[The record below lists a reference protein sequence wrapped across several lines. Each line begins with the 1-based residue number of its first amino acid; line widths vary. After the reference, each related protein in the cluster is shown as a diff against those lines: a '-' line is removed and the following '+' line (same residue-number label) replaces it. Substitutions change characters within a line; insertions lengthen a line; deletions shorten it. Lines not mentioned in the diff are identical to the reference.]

1 MNSFLVPVFKKIFLL
16 IFSAYL
22 SITGT
27 ALIAPSTETP
37 ISPSGDANLVFAAI
51 ADPQVSNYLPERYNY
66 FQASAKDLQNA
77 EGLDALINA
86 GDVAENGLA
95 MEYSLVIDGLS
106 GMKVRHIAC
115 EGNHDIRLRVY
126 EQSLA
131 RFGEFVNT
139 LNGDSDYDCF
149 HYSEEING
157 YKFIVLGSDRTE
169 FEENYLSPEQLE
181 WLDKELASVEDGMPR
196 FVLVHQPLKNTNGL
210 PKVWNSPIDSAGSIG
225 AQSDELKA
233 ILDKYSNVFLITGH
247 EHTGFGEYTY
257 EKVGE
262 NIHSVNIPSLCVNN
276 KDGRNNDHGLAFIV
290 EVYDGNVLFRARDLC
305 KGEWLPEFDL
315 DIELV

>member
-1 MNSFLVPVFKKIFLL
+1 MNSFLVPVFKNIFLL

-27 ALIAPSTETP
+27 ALISPSAETP
-37 ISPSGDANLVFAAI
+37 ITPSGDANLVFAAI

-77 EGLDALINA
+77 EGLDALINV

-139 LNGDSDYDCF
+139 LNGDSAYTCF

-181 WLDKELASVEDGMPR
+181 WLDGELASVEDGMPR

-210 PKVWNSPIDSAGSIG
+210 PMVWNSPIDSA
-225 AQSDELKA
+225 
-233 ILDKYSNVFLITGH
+233 
-247 EHTGFGEYTY
+247 
-257 EKVGE
+257 
-262 NIHSVNIPSLCVNN
+262 
-276 KDGRNNDHGLAFIV
+276 
-290 EVYDGNVLFRARDLC
+290 
-305 KGEWLPEFDL
+305 
-315 DIELV
+315 